1 MRRARPGWTAPASLV
16 LIACLVPG
24 ACGSPGDAREAA
36 PAAPADSAI
45 VVTDAAGRVVRLA
58 HSPTRVLSL
67 IPAVTRL
74 MVELGARDALVGR
87 TDFDTLAILGN
98 LPSVGGGLQ
107 PDLER
112 VLTLEPELVIRFE
125 GDQDRVT
132 GPALDQRR
140 IPHIG
145 VRPDRIEDIRAIVRE
160 MGRVMSRTAAADSLI
175 ARIDGELAEVRARV
189 AGQQPRKVAYVL
201 GGTPPWV
208 AGPGTFISDLL
219 AVAGGENVF
228 ADLEQLYAPVSLEE
242 LVARDVG
249 AFVVG
254 RGTVLNPRLRDRAP
268 VLEVSTDVESPGIS
282 LGQSALELARVLHPD
297 AFR

>member
-1 MRRARPGWTAPASLV
+1 MRRARPGRTAPGLFTLLACFV
-16 LIACLVPG
+16 LA
-24 ACGSPGDAREAA
+24 ACGFSGDAREAA
-36 PAAPADSAI
+36 PVSTSDSAI
-45 VVTDAAGRVVRLA
+45 VVTDASGRVVRLA

-67 IPAVTRL
+67 IPAVTQL
-74 MVELGARDALVGR
+74 MVELGARGALVGR
-87 TDFDTLAILGN
+87 TDFDTLAILRA

-145 VRPDRIEDIRAIVRE
+145 LRPDRIEDIRAIVRE
-160 MGRVMSRTAAADSLI
+160 MGQVMGRTAAADSLI
-175 ARIDGELAEVRARV
+175 AKIDGELDEVRARV
-189 AGQQPRKVAYVL
+189 AGQQRRRVAYVL

-208 AGPGTFISDLL
+208 AGPGTFIADLL
-219 AVAGGENVF
+219 EVAGGENVF
-228 ADLEQLYAPVSLEE
+228 ADLGQLYAPVSLEE
-242 LVARDVG
+242 LVARDVDL
-249 AFVVG
+249 FLVG
-254 RGTVLNPRLRDRAP
+254 RGTVVNSGLRDHAP
-268 VLEVSTDVESPGIS
+268 VIEVSTDVESPGTG
-282 LGQSALELARVLHPD
+282 LGRSALELARVLHPD